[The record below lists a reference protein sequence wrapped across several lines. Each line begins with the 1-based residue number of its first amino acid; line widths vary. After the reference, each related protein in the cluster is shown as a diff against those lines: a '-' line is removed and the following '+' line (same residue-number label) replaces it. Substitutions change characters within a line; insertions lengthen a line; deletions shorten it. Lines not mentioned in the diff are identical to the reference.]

1 MVDVNLLNNDAI
13 YNVSRDDTEAVNN
26 DDKNA
31 NVTDEMRED
40 KYYHNEPFNEN
51 KFGIWFIFFFFPFFV
66 LI

>member
-51 KFGIWFIFFFFPFFV
+51 KFGI
-66 LI
+66 